1 MGDETKKRQRRES
14 LKKYIYSFVVIAAA
28 IVLFFILKNLA
39 AIVGAIKTVLSV
51 LSPVV
56 YGFVFAYI
64 LNPVMTFFD
73 GLLSKLFLKK
83 MKKTELASK
92 LARGLSVFFTM
103 VLAIAIVFFLGYMM
117 LPELYNS
124 IAGLVVTLP
133 DEVTAFSEKL
143 SAAVNDYIGSD
154 ALVVGVSDYINNW
167 IQTDLASLVNTWAA
181 EVASGVIV
189 AVGVVTNICV
199 GFIICIYFLNGK
211 ERFIAGIKKIIC
223 AFVKKE
229 RVVNKIFDT
238 ARHSHRVFG
247 GFLSGK
253 LLDSLIIGVLNF
265 IVMLIFGLPYPLLIS
280 VIVGVTNI
288 IPFFG
293 PFIGAVPSTLL
304 ILLQDPFQAL
314 IFVIIII
321 VIQQLDGN
329 IIGPKIIGNSTGLSS
344 FWVIVA
350 ITVGGGLFGM
360 VGMIIGVPAFAV
372 IYDIVAGIINDRLK
386 KRKLPQQTDFYEDLE
401 HIGEE
406 AQTAPTGE

>member
-73 GLLSKLFLKK
+73 GLLSKLL

-344 FWVIVA
+344 FWVI
-350 ITVGGGLFGM
+350 
-360 VGMIIGVPAFAV
+360 
-372 IYDIVAGIINDRLK
+372 YDIVAGIINDRLK